1 MSRRVWRSKVFA
13 AALLLG
19 CAMSVCLAQGS
30 TPQQTTAPPIKLI
43 PYEPSGIYA
52 LGEPVGWKVVMP
64 PGARPEGD
72 YTFTA
77 KKNDLDVIKTG
88 RLDLA
93 AGNAT
98 IELTLNEPAMVYVEV
113 SRSAASTAEASKE
126 KPIVAGA
133 AVAPEKLQPAVPKPP
148 DFDSFWRSKIKLL
161 QAVPANPVLTP
172 GSSDKPG
179 IDYATVTL
187 DHIGGKHVHGQLAKP
202 AHDGKFPGLVI
213 FQWASPPYPLQKAWV
228 TDRAAEGWLALN
240 IEPHDV
246 LPDQPASYYEALPPE
261 LKKYQAIGRNDRDKN
276 YFLQMYLADY
286 RAIEYLA
293 SRPDWDGRTLV
304 VTGTSMGGQ
313 QSLCAAGL
321 NPRVTALVVNEPSG
335 ADSNGPLHGRA
346 SGYPNWPSDDPQV
359 MRTALYFDTVNCA
372 MHIKAPS
379 MVAMGFV
386 DTTAPP
392 AGIWTAFNQIHGPKQ
407 AVPMI
412 DSPHNN
418 LATPEQQRPY
428 TNGSAEWLGLMV
440 RGYNPLPAGNE
451 PSPRTDANSLLAH
464 EQLLKKAHSGH
475 IDVYF
480 LGDSITR
487 RWGAS
492 DARYAELLAN
502 WKQNFLGWNAADFG
516 WGGDTTQNILWRLEH
531 GELDGVDPKVIVLM
545 AGTNNV
551 GKAGALKW
559 NDATAA
565 DVVKGIRAILGVCRK
580 KAPGARI
587 VLMGVTPRND
597 DMGMM
602 PVINAINARLAGLAD
617 GSKIRYLNINDGLAD
632 ARGRIREGMTNSD
645 QLHLAVKGYQV
656 WADALKPVLTQWLGA
671 PAATDSAP
679 APTGDPSAARTIV
692 TQRPGQAIQIIQS
705 MRRIRAAQ
713 NSQGRVE

>member
-1 MSRRVWRSKVFA
+1 
-13 AALLLG
+13 
-19 CAMSVCLAQGS
+19 
-30 TPQQTTAPPIKLI
+30 
-43 PYEPSGIYA
+43 
-52 LGEPVGWKVVMP
+52 
-64 PGARPEGD
+64 
-72 YTFTA
+72 
-77 KKNDLDVIKTG
+77 
-88 RLDLA
+88 
-93 AGNAT
+93 
-98 IELTLNEPAMVYVEV
+98 
-113 SRSAASTAEASKE
+113 
-126 KPIVAGA
+126 
-133 AVAPEKLQPAVPKPP
+133 
-148 DFDSFWRSKIKLL
+148 
-161 QAVPANPVLTP
+161 
-172 GSSDKPG
+172 
-179 IDYATVTL
+179 L
-187 DHIGGKHVHGQLAKP
+187 DHIDGKHVHGQLARP
-202 AHDGKFPGLVI
+202 AHGGKFPGLVI

-246 LPDQPASYYEALPPE
+246 LPDQPPSYYEALPPE
-261 LKKYQAIGRNDRDKN
+261 LKKYQAIGRNDRDKS

-321 NPRVTALVVNEPSG
+321 NPRVTALVVNEPAG

-392 AGIWTAFNQIHGPKQ
+392 AGIWTAFNQIHAPKQ

-428 TNGSAEWLGLMV
+428 TSGSAEWLGLLV
-440 RGYNPLPAGNE
+440 QGYNPLPAGND
-451 PSPRTDANSLLAH
+451 PSPRTDAHSLLAH
-464 EQLLKKAHSGH
+464 EQLLEKAHSGH

-492 DARYAELLAN
+492 DAKFAELLAN
-502 WKQNFLGWNAADFG
+502 WKENFLGWNAADFG
-516 WGGDTTQNILWRLEH
+516 WGGDTTQNILWRLAH
-531 GELDGVDPKVIVLM
+531 GELDGVSPKVIVLM
-545 AGTNNV
+545 AGTNNL
-551 GKAGALKW
+551 GRAGPLKW
-559 NDATAA
+559 NDATAV
-565 DVVKGIRAILGVCRK
+565 DVVHGIRAILEVCRK

-617 GSKIRYLNINDGLAD
+617 GRRIRYLNINHELAD
-632 ARGRIREGMTNSD
+632 ASGRLYEGMTNSD
-645 QLHLAVKGYQV
+645 RLHLAVKGYQV

-679 APTGDPSAARTIV
+679 APTGDPGTAVTV
-692 TQRPGQAIQIIQS
+692 TQGCTQAVQNNPSRCENNPSLEITGPG
-705 MRRIRAAQ
+705 
-713 NSQGRVE
+713 

>member
-1 MSRRVWRSKVFA
+1 MSRRVSRIPVLAS
-13 AALLLG
+13 LLS
-19 CAMSVCLAQGS
+19 CAFSVCLAQRS
-30 TPQQTTAPPIKLI
+30 AAEETAAPSITLT

-52 LGEPVGWKVVMP
+52 LGETVGWKVVVR
-64 PGARPEGD
+64 PGTHPEGD

-77 KKNDLDVIKTG
+77 KKNNLDVIKTG
-88 RLDLA
+88 HLDLA
-93 AGNAT
+93 GGNPSV
-98 IELTLNEPAMVYVEV
+98 ELTLNEPAMVYLEV
-113 SRSAASTAEASKE
+113 SPSTASGTEASKE

-133 AVAPEKLQPAVPKPP
+133 AVAPEKLQPVVPKPP
-148 DFDSFWRSKIKLL
+148 DFDRFWRSKIKLL

-172 GSSDKPG
+172 GPSDHPG
-179 IDYATVTL
+179 VDYATLTL
-187 DHIGGKHVHGQLAKP
+187 DHIDGKHVHGQLAKP
-202 AHDGKFPGLVI
+202 AHGGKFPGLVI

-228 TDRAAEGWLALN
+228 TDRAAQGWLALN

-246 LPDQPASYYEALPPE
+246 LPDQPASYYAALPPE
-261 LKKYQAIGRNDRDKN
+261 LKKYQEIGRNDPDRN

-346 SGYPNWPSDDPQV
+346 SGYPNWPSDDPRV

-372 MHIKAPS
+372 MRIKAPS
-379 MVAMGFV
+379 MVAMGFI
-386 DTTAPP
+386 DLAAPP
-392 AGIWTAFNQIHGPKQ
+392 VGIWTAFNQIHAPKQ

-418 LATPEQQRPY
+418 LATTEQQRPY
-428 TNGSAEWLGLMV
+428 TYRAAEWLGLLV
-440 RGYNPLPAGNE
+440 QGYNPLPAGNE
-451 PSPRTDANSLLAH
+451 PSPRTDTNSLLAH
-464 EQLLKKAHSGH
+464 GQLLEKAHSGH

-487 RWGAS
+487 RWGAA
-492 DARYAELLAN
+492 DAQYAPLLAN
-502 WKQNFLGWNAADFG
+502 WRQNFHGWNAADFG
-516 WGGDTTQNILWRLEH
+516 WGGDTTQNILWRLGH
-531 GELDGVDPKVIVLM
+531 GELDGVNPKVIVLM
-545 AGTNNV
+545 AGTNNL
-551 GKAGALKW
+551 GHAGPLKW
-559 NDATAA
+559 NDATAV
-565 DVVKGIRAILGVCRK
+565 DVVTGIHAILDVCRK

-602 PVINAINARLAGLAD
+602 PVINAINARLAKLAD
-617 GSKIRYLNINDGLAD
+617 GRRIRYLNINDALAD
-632 ARGRIREGMTNSD
+632 ASGRLYGGMTNAD

-656 WADALKPVLTQWLGA
+656 WADALKPVLTQWLGP
-671 PAATDSAP
+671 PAASDSAP
-679 APTGDPSAARTIV
+679 APTGDPSAAAT
-692 TQRPGQAIQIIQS
+692 GAH
-705 MRRIRAAQ
+705 
-713 NSQGRVE
+713 